1 MHYFINTQLLWIV
14 NMQDSS
20 EGYIAF
26 MVSELLPHYSQI
38 SNRDRDTIAIAQTAV
53 LHHSS
58 SEAAS
63 GLWPVNRAWRECCWG
78 SPVLR
83 KGWSRLDPVRA
94 PDQTGARLWHTDSRG
109 GAEQVA
115 LSLLH
120 KLLTEPDAGA
130 SMMSGPVGHT
140 VRSTLAGAKSHFLL
154 TLAHYTYFHHR
165 PEL

>member
-1 MHYFINTQLLWIV
+1 MRAISRSWYLSCCLTTVRSPTRTGTLSPASPRPP
-14 NMQDSS
+14 SS
-20 EGYIAF
+20 IIQAQRRPPDYGQWTGPGESAAG
-26 MVSELLPHYSQI
+26 
-38 SNRDRDTIAIAQTAV
+38 DRQY
-53 LHHSS
+53 
-58 SEAAS
+58 
-63 GLWPVNRAWRECCWG
+63 WG
-78 SPVLR
+78 Q
-83 KGWSRLDPVRA
+83 GDLDPVRA

-154 TLAHYTYFHHR
+154 TLAHYTYFQHR
-165 PEL
+165 PRL

>member
-1 MHYFINTQLLWIV
+1 
-14 NMQDSS
+14 
-20 EGYIAF
+20 
-26 MVSELLPHYSQI
+26 MVSSKKIEIHDIQLQELHQLP
-38 SNRDRDTIAIAQTAV
+38 
-53 LHHSS
+53 
-58 SEAAS
+58 
-63 GLWPVNRAWRECCWG
+63 CFG
-78 SPVLR
+78 S
-83 KGWSRLDPVRA
+83 PVRA